1 MRAEKRLPVKSVPS
15 ARERCFTH
23 ASFVV
28 SRFMI
33 LPRAANDAK
42 GYATK
47 IARATGTFV
56 SVANLR
62 DVQRFHLR
70 QPRVRN

>member
-1 MRAEKRLPVKSVPS
+1 MRVGKRLPAKSVPS
-15 ARERCFTH
+15 VRERCFTH

-42 GYATK
+42 GCAIK
-47 IARATGTFV
+47 IARAKDTFV
-56 SVANLR
+56 SVANLLVVR
-62 DVQRFHLR
+62 RFHLR
-70 QPRVRN
+70 QPRVRS